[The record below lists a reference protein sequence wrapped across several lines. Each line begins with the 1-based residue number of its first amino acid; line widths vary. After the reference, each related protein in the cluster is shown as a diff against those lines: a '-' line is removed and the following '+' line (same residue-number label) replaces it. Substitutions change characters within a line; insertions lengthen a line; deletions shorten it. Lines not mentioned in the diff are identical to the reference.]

1 MAAECLRADRIGHG
15 THLFEPSEH
24 DAVDAV
30 RRRGA
35 LIECCPSANVAF
47 GVLSSVDCHPMMRM
61 RALQIP
67 VNISTDDPRVVDHT
81 LCEEYEVLSEIFGL
95 EEHDFMAMALET
107 VDHIFDRP
115 YRPTLR
121 QILTDYQEQRTRE
134 TMESSKEGVE

>member
-1 MAAECLRADRIGHG
+1 
-15 THLFEPSEH
+15 
-24 DAVDAV
+24 
-30 RRRGA
+30 
-35 LIECCPSANVAF
+35 
-47 GVLSSVDCHPMMRM
+47 M